1 MYRELQ
7 GSSSEPAPRSTTT
20 ASGEPD
26 ATGRLALWRLADET
40 GRERLIVVDGAA
52 AWDLSMQL
60 GDPPLA
66 SLLRLRRDKCRERL
80 TEDRSELVPWP
91 HPSWRTLKPIDQQ
104 EVWAAGVTYE
114 RSRDARMEESN
125 ESGDVYAR
133 VYSSERPELF
143 FKATPHRTVGNGEA
157 ILIRSDSD
165 WNVPEPELA
174 VVLNRYLEVVGYC
187 VGNDVS
193 SRTIEGENP
202 LYLPQAKVY
211 RGSCGL
217 GPCIVVDEALDVQS
231 GIEIALTVHREGAEA
246 FSGITNTRLLRTGI
260 DTLIEFLG
268 RDNSFP
274 DGVVLLT
281 GTGVVPTADFSLQPG
296 DLVDIVIEGVGKLS
310 NPVQAGTGSVFVD
323 GAV

>member
-1 MYRELQ
+1 M
-7 GSSSEPAPRSTTT
+7 
-20 ASGEPD
+20 SG
-26 ATGRLALWRLADET
+26 LALWRLADET
-40 GRERLIVVDGAA
+40 GRERLIVVDGEA
-52 AWDLSMQL
+52 AWDLSTHL

-66 SLLRLRRDKCRERL
+66 SLLRLPLDKGRERIRL
-80 TEDRSELVPWP
+80 DRSEPVPWP
-91 HPSWRTLKPIDQQ
+91 PQTWRPLKPIDQQ

-114 RSRDARMEESN
+114 RSRDARIEESN
-125 ESGDVYAR
+125 ESGDVYAL
-133 VYSSERPELF
+133 VYASERPELF
-143 FKATPHRTVGNGEA
+143 FKATPDRTVGDGEA
-157 ILIRSDSD
+157 ILVRSDST

-174 VVLNRYLEVVGYC
+174 IVLNRYLEVVGYC

-211 RGSCGL
+211 RGSCSL
-217 GPCIVVDEALDVQS
+217 GPCIVVDEALDVRS
-231 GIEIALTVHREGAEA
+231 GIEIALTVHREDAVA

-260 DTLIEFLG
+260 DTLVEFLG

-296 DLVDIVIEGVGKLS
+296 DVVDIVIEGVGKLS
-310 NPVQAGTGSVFVD
+310 NPVREGTGSVYVD
-323 GAV
+323 EAV